1 MLDQPIS
8 VWGDLLVSA
17 NASTSLP
24 AADEIS
30 KMTTRIAVVDDD
42 ASVRTALKRLLETSS
57 YELQI
62 FESACEFIKNLP
74 RGMPECLITD
84 LQMPNMTGL
93 ELQHHLNRSGV
104 KIPTI
109 VITAFD
115 EPDTREK
122 CFVAGAVAYLLKPI
136 RKATLIDAIN
146 KAIEISK

>member
-1 MLDQPIS
+1 
-8 VWGDLLVSA
+8 
-17 NASTSLP
+17 
-24 AADEIS
+24 
-30 KMTTRIAVVDDD
+30 MTARIAVVDDD
-42 ASVRTALKRLLETSS
+42 ASVRMALRRLLETSS

-62 FESACEFIKNLP
+62 FETACEFIKSLP
-74 RGMPECLITD
+74 RGIPECLITD